1 MGCSFLLILPY
12 FSLVSQLFEMT
23 IIARLFGT
31 IGKIADWLIPEKW
44 IDETLNL
51 CDRLAEKWQEEWDQL
66 KHLAGVDCSL
76 D

>member
-44 IDETLNL
+44 IDETLTL

-66 KHLAGVDCSL
+66 NLSSL
-76 D
+76 YDQI